1 MNKLLIVKELS
12 FDNNLKVKIFKNKK
26 DASLFLAS
34 FLVSLL
40 EKSPQFNLGL
50 ATGDSPLDLYSFFAQ
65 KAKEKKFSFIKNS
78 NL

>member
-34 FLVSLL
+34 FFSIFIRK
-40 EKSPQFNLGL
+40 KSP
-50 ATGDSPLDLYSFFAQ
+50 
-65 KAKEKKFSFIKNS
+65 I
-78 NL
+78 

>member
-40 EKSPQFNLGL
+40 EKSPQFNL
-50 ATGDSPLDLYSFFAQ
+50 A
-65 KAKEKKFSFIKNS
+65 
-78 NL
+78 